1 MKLLAV
7 NVEHPDRLLEW
18 LRANGCTDQVPVSS
32 PVYVHGG
39 VITYEAV
46 VVRNGVPLIG
56 LEGPLTVPGMIEQTA
71 PLELLW

>member
-18 LRANGCTDQVPVSS
+18 LRANGCTDPVPASS

-39 VITYEAV
+39 VITYEGV

-56 LEGPLTVPGMIEQTA
+56 LEGPLTVPRMVEHTV
-71 PLELLW
+71 PLELW